1 MNPEKKPYSKISV
14 KDAYSLQNAGG
25 LVFVCTKG
33 AEGRYDLAPVA
44 WSCPLDYEPVSKFLC
59 VLDTGHK
66 TWADILETRRFALAF
81 PSIGQKELVERCGSV
96 SGFKVDKFEAF
107 SIPSI
112 QGKALDL
119 RIPEGVAGWAECSLI
134 KTEILGTSGIV
145 YGEALEARAKKDWW
159 KERLHYV
166 GESIYFRPGDR
177 V

>member
-1 MNPEKKPYSKISV
+1 MDRENEGYSTISV

-33 AEGRYDLAPVA
+33 ADGRYDLAPVA
-44 WSCPLDYEPVSKFLC
+44 WCCPLDYEPVSKFIA

-66 TWADILETRRFALAF
+66 TWQDILETRRFALAF

-96 SGFKVDKFEAF
+96 SGFTVDKYESF
-107 SIPSI
+107 SIPFMP
-112 QGKALDL
+112 GKAFDL
-119 RIPEGVAGWAECSLI
+119 RIPQGVAGWVECSLI

-145 YGEALEARAKKDWW
+145 FGETLEARALDDWW

-166 GESIYFRPGDR
+166 GNAIYFRPGDR

>member
-1 MNPEKKPYSKISV
+1 MEREREGYSKISV

-44 WSCPLDYEPVSKFLC
+44 WCCPLDYEPVSKFLC

-66 TWADILETRRFALAF
+66 TWADILAQGNFALAF

-96 SGFKVDKFEAF
+96 SGFTVDKYESF
-107 SIPSI
+107 SIPYI
-112 QGKALDL
+112 PGKALDL
-119 RIPEGVAGWAECSLI
+119 RIPQGVAGWVECSLF
-134 KTEILGTSGIV
+134 KTEVLGTSGIV
-145 YGEALEARAKKDWW
+145 FGQALEARALADCW
-159 KERLHYV
+159 KERLHYA
-166 GESIYFRPGDR
+166 GDSIYFRPGDR